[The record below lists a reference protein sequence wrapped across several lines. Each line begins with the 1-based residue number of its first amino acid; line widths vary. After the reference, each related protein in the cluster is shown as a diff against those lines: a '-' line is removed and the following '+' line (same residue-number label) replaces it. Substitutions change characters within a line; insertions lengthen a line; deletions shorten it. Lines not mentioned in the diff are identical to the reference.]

1 MREAGILPGFFVS
14 AKKPTDSSV
23 AGGGFQVVEV
33 IGKNVNITRKCFT
46 NCNKMDCYFSLCN
59 HEHCFDQ
66 ER

>member
-23 AGGGFQVVEV
+23 AGGVQVVEV